1 MLRIRH
7 GVVFFHLFFQIKLWN
22 TINWN
27 IQDNEDETEIKW
39 PVDEL
44 FFKKTWNVIPP
55 SCTLCAH
62 FIKGY
67 YICWQTFPIQ
77 LFFVGSMNWKRERY
91 FKNFC
96 LLSFL
101 QEALNL
107 SLDAQSWEGTLRKGG
122 EEVTEIRRILKQHGT
137 CKFLPLFSCYIVLKL
152 NSESSKL
159 YLLS

>member
-1 MLRIRH
+1 M
-7 GVVFFHLFFQIKLWN
+7 KYY

-27 IQDNEDETEIKW
+27 TQDDEGETEKKW
-39 PVDEL
+39 PVDQL
-44 FFKKTWNVIPP
+44 FFKKTWNVTPP
-55 SCTLCAH
+55 SCTQCAH

-107 SLDAQSWEGTLRKGG
+107 SLDAQSWGGTLRKG
-122 EEVTEIRRILKQHGT
+122 RRGGHRNSKDFKTTWDLL
-137 CKFLPLFSCYIVLKL
+137 FLCYTVLKL
-152 NSESSKL
+152 NSKSSKL
-159 YLLS
+159 YLLC